1 MAGLRLH
8 RLLIVAVAGGI
19 FLAGCGGPMK
29 QSELADSID
38 TIESSAAEGS
48 LLASHVY
55 TDETKTTFARVRARE
70 IGEELDHEQ
79 EKLSDADAE
88 NADVA
93 ADQKRAIDIAGQVAE
108 QVGQLQTAPDDRE
121 AARAISVR
129 LRELADDASALGEHL

>member
-1 MAGLRLH
+1 
-8 RLLIVAVAGGI
+8 
-19 FLAGCGGPMK
+19 MK

-48 LLASHVY
+48 LIASHVY
-55 TDETKTTFARVRARE
+55 TNKTKTTFVRVRARE

-79 EKLSDADAE
+79 EKLHDADAE
-88 NADVA
+88 NDDVA
-93 ADQKRAIDIAGQVAE
+93 ADQERAIDLAGQAAE
-108 QVGQLQTAPDDRE
+108 QIGQLQSQPDDRE